1 MFACGQDIH
10 TTMLARH
17 PTLDEEFGAVQ
28 SPHKDVDFLLPPP
41 LKEITPNMQQ
51 KTDAPISLSLSLSD
65 GQDLKD
71 LLAIHLTMMTV
82 LAPLPQW
89 QGVALAKV
97 DTWGPHQVL
106 LQVEQLRHTD
116 QVRLTL
122 SSDPRTP
129 RTRHVERSILYRI
142 LRNIQELLQPEEKV
156 PLRPRRKNSIF
167 DGDHE
172 DVVLAALRRQH
183 LEPGDLEEKEDNP
196 SYVVPRTPVESVP
209 EEFDAPPAATP
220 PPPPVPVHTFSY
232 HVPDDGLNN
241 LDDLP
246 TRKRSNTLRYHMNKD
261 SLGGIAFEGYLS
273 KKGDLLAAWKSCYCV
288 LEGLTLAIYDSRE
301 DFMADVGLKVRVILL
316 EVNDDVAKPHGF
328 AIKTEGHKTQHLAS
342 RTAFEKEQWIR
353 NRSVADDYIAFG
365 SQPMDVP
372 VFYSLLSSL
381 LREEISDFPML
392 CRNIH
397 PDVLLTSNYP
407 PIVPFWGQYRRYDG
421 LLLFISALLET
432 VDVESFEMADCVQ
445 LLPDTTPVDCTLA
458 PASPAM
464 IPHTKRLV
472 VTGKETL
479 AIKQPTS
486 SDGSTSASG
495 DALRRVTQL
504 FVHELWLDYKDRLVR
519 WHVNGDSVALSVA
532 FDACD
537 KGKGLRLILPGETS
551 SIHQSIPPG
560 TFYVQLLKA
569 HSLGFVDA
577 PDKNRGV
584 YVRCVLDEGTHIERT
599 LDGLTT
605 KESGDV
611 KLSTPSP
618 ATRLLR
624 GIQRVTG
631 TSMERPFA
639 SFGDKSGCVTQIVY
653 HTDAPEWNSNVRL
666 AFPGCPRGGQYFLR
680 IEVYQS
686 RFMKS
691 DVLIGVCKVN
701 LSPHMALLAGSAEAK
716 ATGALSRCVTAI
728 CDKLNRYNLC
738 DIYND
743 CKEWWAPPTVF
754 RGKLQMSI
762 VFAPHAT
769 SSSAANG
776 TAMYAAADHDA
787 TERMREYFSTQD
799 SQVKASNVHG
809 LEVNM
814 PSLFRSV
821 SISDVDVRDN
831 YVIMGKKSLFDI
843 PKRYQ
848 VIKVLGSGSYGEVI
862 AASDTHSGASVAIKK
877 VPQAFR
883 ELLDTKRILREL
895 CLLRQLKHP
904 HVIRLWDVLRPTRCL
919 EMEDIYLVTDLME
932 TDLHRVIHSTQTLSD
947 QHVGYFMLQ
956 MFRALKY
963 LHSANIFHRDL
974 KPSNILLTT
983 QCELKICDL
992 GLARSLDVVAPVHA
1006 NLTEY
1011 VVTRW
1016 YRAPEVLLDGSR
1028 YGASIDMWSAGCIMV
1043 CNAEMLG
1050 RKPLFPGSS
1059 TVNQLGKIFNVLGT
1073 PSSAYIDRLLK
1084 PAAQRWVEKQTYR
1097 PALAFSELYPQT
1109 NVLAIDLLA
1118 KLLTLDP
1125 QSRLTADQALAH
1137 PYITSLGLMYDPTL
1151 DLFDGTVDSSHEN
1164 VPEVKEDMQRA
1175 VFEQVCIFHPEAR
1188 EAEKRLAAQDVP
1200 HVVSPT
1206 TGRLRRAVQ

>member
-1 MFACGQDIH
+1 MQSS
-10 TTMLARH
+10 MLARH

-28 SPHKDVDFLLPPP
+28 SPNKDVDFLPPP
-41 LKEITPNMQQ
+41 SAKDITPNMHL

-65 GQDLKD
+65 GQHLGD
-71 LLAIHLTMMTV
+71 LLAKHLTMMTV

-89 QGVALAKV
+89 QGVALARV
-97 DTWGPHQVL
+97 NTWGPQQVL
-106 LQVEQLRHTD
+106 LQVEQLQHTD
-116 QVRLTL
+116 QVRLIL
-122 SSDPRTP
+122 SSDPRT
-129 RTRHVERSILYRI
+129 RQTRQVERSILYRI
-142 LRNIQELLQPEEKV
+142 LRNIQERLQPEEKV
-156 PLRPRRKNSIF
+156 PQRPRRQNSTF
-167 DGDHE
+167 DDDKA
-172 DVVLAALRRQH
+172 DVELASLRRQP
-183 LEPGDLEEKEDNP
+183 LEPGDLEEKEDVSSP
-196 SYVVPRTPVESVP
+196 IYALPRTPVSCVP
-209 EEFDAPPAATP
+209 EELEFPPATP
-220 PPPPVPVHTFSY
+220 PPVPLHALDGGAVDCMATENF
-232 HVPDDGLNN
+232 DDM
-241 LDDLP
+241 P
-246 TRKRSNTLRYHMNKD
+246 TRKRSNTLRYLINKD
-261 SLGGIAFEGYLS
+261 AFGGIAFEGYLS

-301 DFMADVGLKVRVILL
+301 DFMADAGLKVRVILVD
-316 EVNDDVAKPHGF
+316 VNDDVARPHGF
-328 AIKTEGHKTQHLAS
+328 AIKTEGHKTLHLAS
-342 RTAFEKEQWIR
+342 RTAFEQEQWVRAIR
-353 NRSVADDYIAFG
+353 LQLTKGNRLLAEDYVAFG

-381 LREEISDFPML
+381 LREEISDFPLL
-392 CRNIH
+392 CRSIH

-445 LLPDTTPVDCTLA
+445 IMPDKLPTDCLV
-458 PASPAM
+458 PASPA

-479 AIKQPTS
+479 AIKQPS
-486 SDGSTSASG
+486 NADRGGG
-495 DALRRVTQL
+495 DVRRVTQL

-551 SIHQSIPPG
+551 AIHQSIPAG

-569 HSLGFVDA
+569 HSLGFVDG

-599 LDGLTT
+599 LDGLKT
-605 KESGDV
+605 KESVDV
-611 KLSTPSP
+611 RAAAPSP

-639 SFGDKSGCVTQIVY
+639 AFGDKSGCVTQIVY

-716 ATGALSRCVTAI
+716 ATGALSRW
-728 CDKLNRYNLC
+728 YNLC

-754 RGKLQMSI
+754 RGKIQMSI

-769 SSSAANG
+769 ASVAVNDAPV
-776 TAMYAAADHDA
+776 YPAADHDA

-799 SQVKASNVHG
+799 KMLTASPGSMHG
-809 LEVNM
+809 LETNM
-814 PSLFRSV
+814 PSLLRSV
-821 SISDVDVRDN
+821 SISDVVQRDN

-883 ELLDTKRILREL
+883 ELLDTKRILREV
-895 CLLRQLKHP
+895 CLLRQLRHP
-904 HVIRLWDVLRPTRCL
+904 HLIRLWDVLRPTRCL

-956 MFRALKY
+956 IFRALKY

-983 QCELKICDL
+983 QCEVKICDL
-992 GLARSLDVVAPVHA
+992 GLARSLEEMAPIHE

-1028 YGASIDMWSAGCIMV
+1028 YGASIDMWSAGCIL
-1043 CNAEMLG
+1043 AEMLG

-1073 PSSAYIDRLLK
+1073 PSPAYVNQLLK
-1084 PAAQRWVEKQTYR
+1084 PAAQRWVQKQTYR

-1109 NVLAIDLLA
+1109 NTLALDLLS
-1118 KLLTLDP
+1118 KLLTFDP
-1125 QSRLTADQALAH
+1125 KARLTADQALAH
-1137 PYITSLGLMYDPTL
+1137 PYITSIGLPY
-1151 DLFDGTVDSSHEN
+1151 DGTMDIFVGSVDSSHEN

-1175 VFEQVCIFHPEAR
+1175 LFD
-1188 EAEKRLAAQDVP
+1188 QDVP
-1200 HVVSPT
+1200 HAVSPS
-1206 TGRLRRAVQ
+1206 GRLRRAAT